1 MLLMVSMACW
11 DFTMNSWAVVVVAV
25 GGSVTFVVPPGAAL
39 AKELGLM
46 SCANSAGKH
55 LIVTL

>member
-1 MLLMVSMACW
+1 MVSMACW

-25 GGSVTFVVPPGAAL
+25 GGSVTFVVPPGPAL